1 MLRFFKADP
10 SHFDL
15 IFVANT
21 TAAIKL
27 VVDSFQACNSRA
39 GFWYGYHSDSHT
51 SLVGARELAIAGS
64 RCFYSDADV
73 EEWIDTDVEPQLEG
87 RDCGTGPSSRL
98 FAYPA
103 QSNMNGRRLPLDW
116 PGRLRRSTKSHH
128 DNLYTLLDVA
138 AFASTAQVDL
148 SDSDNAPDFTALSFY
163 KIFGYPDLGA
173 LIVRKEAGHVLLNRS
188 YFGGGTVDMVINSD
202 GKEWVARK
210 QSSIHEA
217 LEDGTPAFHNIISL
231 ESALIV
237 HHKLYGSME
246 KVSRHTTQVALAMYR
261 QLIALSH
268 SDGSPVCIIYTDAS
282 PGYGN
287 SSLQGPTIAFNV
299 RDSRGNWIGKSDFER
314 LAILNGIQLRTGGLC
329 NPGGIASCLRIDA
342 KEMRDNYNE
351 GLRCGNGLD
360 EMNGK
365 PTGVVRISFGA
376 MSSNEDVKSFMRF
389 LNLFV
394 DRVKSNQ
401 AIGLVSSA
409 RQARIEKPPGKQDQ
423 QDGALLYSG
432 REFKSNEGN
441 KSRMDFGAINLRCP
455 VAHCNKIFESQQTLQ
470 SHFRVHGSLGLHF
483 SFGGSLYKLFTV
495 HVKWRRAANNSRTP

>member
-1 MLRFFKADP
+1 MLWFFKADP

-15 IFVANT
+15 IFVANA
-21 TAAIKL
+21 TAAVKL

-51 SLVGARELAIAGS
+51 SLVGARELAVAGS
-64 RCFYSDADV
+64 RCFYSDAEV
-73 EEWIDTDVEPQLEG
+73 EEWIETDAEPQLEG
-87 RDCGTGPSSRL
+87 RDCGAGPSSRL

-116 PGRLRRSTKSHH
+116 PGRLRRSSKFHH

-138 AFASTAQVDL
+138 AFAATAQVDL

-173 LIVRKEAGHVLLNRS
+173 LIVRKEASHVLLMRS
-188 YFGGGTVDMVINSD
+188 YFGGGTVDMVINGE

-210 QSSIHEA
+210 QSSVHEA
-217 LEDGTPAFHNIISL
+217 LEDGTPAFHNIASL

-268 SDGSPVCIIYTDAS
+268 SDGTPVCRIYTDAN

-287 SSLQGPTIAFNV
+287 SSLQGPTITFNV

-314 LAILNGIQLRTGGLC
+314 LAILNGLQLRTGGLC
-329 NPGGIASCLRIDA
+329 NPGGIASCLGIDA
-342 KEMRDNYNE
+342 KEMRHNYDE

-360 EMNGK
+360 EINGK

-376 MSSNEDVKSFMRF
+376 MSNNKDVKSFMRF
-389 LNLFV
+389 LNIFV
-394 DRVKSNQ
+394 DRVDKSNQ
-401 AIGLVSSA
+401 PV
-409 RQARIEKPPGKQDQ
+409 KTPGKQDQ
-423 QDGALLYSG
+423 QDRPLFHNDQYAVVG
-432 REFKSNEGN
+432 RHFKLIKES
-441 KSRMDFGAINLRCP
+441 KSRIDFGAINLRCP

-470 SHFRVHGSLGLHF
+470 SHFQIHGSLGLHL
-483 SFGGSLYKLFTV
+483 SFGGSPYKLFSV
-495 HVKWRRAANNSRTP
+495 HVKWKKAANNSRNP